1 MTSKGIDSAIEEI
14 KKINISEQIKNL
26 GRLWK
31 SSQKSISMD
40 VLNSWD
46 DLISEWIEDESMPL
60 IIRKSSCRGQEFIHE
75 KTGRKIIVSDNAF
88 AVWVYRQ
95 VLEGKTYSLLEI
107 KNKLLKNEI
116 PIVYVISKIDKEKA
130 KYTTLLGKD
139 AISVVGNKWKL
150 CHIDSVGLGTREKI
164 EKIEIEIIKN
174 RFERYVNPKN
184 MFLLPKGIGGLGEV
198 EEFIKEQRI
207 DRKATLHAP
216 DVELPAKRQKRQSS
230 R

>member
-1 MTSKGIDSAIEEI
+1 MEIEDFDSATQKIQDQIIQEIE
-14 KKINISEQIKNL
+14 SL
-26 GRLWK
+26 GKLWE
-31 SSQKSISMD
+31 SSQKCISTD

-75 KTGRKIIVSDNAF
+75 ETGRRIIVSDNAF
-88 AVWVYRQ
+88 AVWVYRK
-95 VLEGKTYSLLEI
+95 VLEGKTYSLSEI
-107 KNKLLKNEI
+107 KNKLLNNEI

-150 CHIDSVGLGTREKI
+150 CHIDPVGLGTREKI
-164 EKIEIEIIKN
+164 EKIDIKRIKN

-184 MFLLPKGIGGLGEV
+184 MFLLPQGIGGLGEV

-216 DVELPAKRQKRQSS
+216 DVELPDKRQKRQSS